1 MKTAANITLNKMLYK
16 VNSVAHLGLVSTKV
30 TVEVNVATQGFPSFN
45 IVGLPSKAVE
55 EARERV
61 KTAIVNSGF
70 EFPDKRLTINLAPAD
85 FVKDGSCYDL
95 PIAVGILLASGVITT
110 TLNLHRALFYGELSL
125 NGDVCHSK
133 GVLLVAIFGKTKNY
147 HPIFIPQESANEAS
161 AINSIPIFGV
171 SSLKQLSL
179 HLAGDKPII
188 LSKNSSNTT
197 NSPSVLAEFDF
208 AEIVGQEAAKRA
220 LLIAASGGHNILFS
234 GPPGSGKT
242 MLARALPGILPNLSI
257 EEALEVTQV
266 YSASGLLKAGQGL
279 VRTRPF
285 RYPHHS
291 TSQAGLIGGGS
302 RIKAGEISLAHQ
314 GVLFLDE
321 MAEFPRRV
329 LEALRQPMEDGVV
342 VISRALG
349 QVEFPARF
357 MLVASVNPCP
367 CGYLNH
373 PKRTCRC
380 SLREIDRYQRR
391 LSGPILDRIDMHLFV
406 PYVEADKL
414 TSAKPQGQT
423 SAQVRELVIQARDI
437 QLNRLKS
444 FKLYTNSQMKNKQ
457 VKLFC
462 FLSNEANQLLK
473 LAIDKHAL
481 SPRSYFR
488 ILKVARTIADLEGQT
503 EIQVHHVAEAL
514 QYRAR
519 VF

>member
-1 MKTAANITLNKMLYK
+1 M
-16 VNSVAHLGLVSTKV
+16 GLVSVKV
-30 TVEVNVATQGFPSFN
+30 TVEVDVAVQGFPAFN

-61 KTAIVNSGF
+61 KTAIKNSDF

-95 PIAVGILLASGVITT
+95 PMAVGILLASGTVETEPD
-110 TLNLHRALFYGELSL
+110 LSRSLFYGELSL
-125 NGDVCHSK
+125 DGSTRHSK
-133 GVLLVAIFGKTKNY
+133 GVLLVAIFAKKNGFKQ
-147 HPIFIPQESANEAS
+147 IFIPQESINEARVVEG
-161 AINSIPIFGV
+161 IKVMGV
-171 SSLKQLSL
+171 SSLKQLQHHFNGKTL
-179 HLAGDKPII
+179 IKPASHCSETVI
-188 LSKNSSNTT
+188 SSEPTWD
-197 NSPSVLAEFDF
+197 FDF
-208 AEIVGQEAAKRA
+208 SEIISQEQAKRA
-220 LLIAASGGHNILFS
+220 LLIAASGSHNILFS

-242 MLARALPGILPNLSI
+242 MLARSLPSILPDLLM

-279 VRTRPF
+279 VRIRPF
-285 RYPHHS
+285 RCPHHS

-302 RIKAGEISLAHQ
+302 KIKAGEISLAHQ

-321 MAEFPRRV
+321 MAEFSRAI
-329 LEALRQPMEDGVV
+329 LEALRQPLEDGVV
-342 VISRALG
+342 VISRAIG
-349 QVEFPARF
+349 RVEFPCRF
-357 MLVASVNPCP
+357 MLIGAVNPCP

-373 PKRTCRC
+373 PKRSCRC
-380 SLREIDRYQRR
+380 SVREIERYKRR

-406 PYVEADKL
+406 PYIEANKL
-414 TSAKPQGQT
+414 TTNKPQGQT
-423 SAQVRELVIQARDI
+423 STQIRQIVTQARQI
-437 QLNRLKS
+437 QQNRLKP

-462 FLSNEANQLLK
+462 QLSVEAAQLLK
-473 LAIDKHAL
+473 LAVDKHSL

-488 ILKVARTIADLEGQT
+488 LLKVSRTIADLDKSET
-503 EIQVHHVAEAL
+503 IQVNHVAEAL

>member
-1 MKTAANITLNKMLYK
+1 MLTK
-16 VNSVAHLGLVSTKV
+16 INSVAHLGLVSVKV
-30 TVEVNVATQGFPSFN
+30 TVEVNIAAQGFPGFN

-61 KTAIVNSGF
+61 KTAIVNSGY
-70 EFPDKRLTINLAPAD
+70 EFPDKRLIVNLAPAD

-95 PIAVGILLASGVITT
+95 PMAVGILLASGIVETQ
-110 TLNLHRALFYGELSL
+110 LNLQQSLFYGELSL
-125 NGDVCHSK
+125 DGSLRHSK
-133 GVLLVAIFGKTKNY
+133 GVLLVAIFARKNNFQN
-147 HPIFIPQESANEAS
+147 IFVPEESINEARVVEGV
-161 AINSIPIFGV
+161 NSFAVPNLKVLIKHLGQQQ
-171 SSLKQLSL
+171 SLAAQ
-179 HLAGDKPII
+179 
-188 LSKNSSNTT
+188 KNSGDL
-197 NSPSVLAEFDF
+197 PQILAPILPEFDF
-208 AEIVGQEAAKRA
+208 GEIMGQEQAKRA
-220 LLIAASGGHNILFS
+220 LTIAAAGGHNLLFT

-266 YSASGLLKAGQGL
+266 YSSSGLLKAGEGIMQI
-279 VRTRPF
+279 RPF
-285 RYPHHS
+285 RSPHHS

-302 RIKAGEISLAHQ
+302 KVKAGEISLAHQ

-321 MAEFPRRV
+321 MAEFPRHL
-329 LEALRQPMEDGVV
+329 LEALRQPLEDGVV
-342 VISRALG
+342 VISRAIG
-349 QVEFPARF
+349 RVEFPARF
-357 MLVASVNPCP
+357 MLIAAVNPCP

-373 PKRTCRC
+373 PKRNCRC
-380 SLREIDRYQRR
+380 SLREIERYQRR

-406 PYVEADKL
+406 PYVEAEKL
-414 TSAKPQGQT
+414 TGLKSQAQT
-423 SAQVRELVIQARDI
+423 SSAVRQIVAQAR
-437 QLNRLKS
+437 QTQQNRLKF

-462 FLSNEANQLLK
+462 QLSKEVNQLLK

-488 ILKVARTIADLEGQT
+488 ILKVSRTIADLEEKK
-503 EIQVHHVAEAL
+503 EIEVAHVAEAL